1 MHNELTRR
9 GLPFAK
15 EIVSFS
21 QRLHFILH
29 LIVWVFHQTHL
40 ALMSLDFSL
49 NPKQTA
55 ILAAIILGK
64 LIKNN

>member
-1 MHNELTRR
+1 MQNELTRR
-9 GLPFAK
+9 DLPFAK

-49 NPKQTA
+49 KPKQT
-55 ILAAIILGK
+55 AIILGK